1 MHADRLGKYRLVQH
15 LASGGMASV
24 YLARLSGLGGFERH
38 VVLKT
43 LRAEGLDDDTL
54 VPMFLDE
61 ARLVAMLH
69 HPHIAQVYEVGRDDT
84 TYFLAMEYV
93 HGETV
98 RSVLETADRCRRTL
112 PLAFS
117 LTVGCAAAAGL
128 HHAHERCGL
137 DGSPLG
143 IVHRDVTPSNVIVSY
158 DGAIKLIDFG
168 IAKAAARSTV
178 TRTGLI
184 KGKVGYMAPEQVR
197 GYAVDR
203 RSDVFALGV
212 LIYELTTQ
220 SRAFDAATQFEQ
232 LERSAHSDLVP
243 PSRIVD
249 GYPRALEDVVMTAL
263 ELDPDDRY
271 PTADAM
277 RLALVRVAAEL
288 GLALGDAAIVHVLA
302 DLFGRRPE
310 PWLLGSVARA
320 AVPPLSLETPPFRDR
335 HPLVPDPAG
344 FARGSGDHDAIDDGE
359 DDDATTDPIELSTNE
374 LSTSEVLVLEPEP
387 EPSRRAVT
395 VPLPRTILAAAAR
408 VAPAPLAPPVIPPS
422 PSLASPRVPVPPV
435 RPSATAERA
444 ATGSQWRGTIIGGS
458 LLLALACAVTI
469 VIALAYDAQQSDPSP
484 MFAPPPEPR
493 VAPTVAHEPPP
504 PPAPAPARA
513 AAPARVT
520 LHVITDPPGATVVLD
535 GVRLGTSPY
544 LGEVS
549 IKSGRAWLKVRK
561 SRHNAVKIPVSLERD
576 VTWNVRLR
584 PRR

>member
-1 MHADRLGKYRLVQH
+1 MPADHLGKYRLVQH

-168 IAKAAARSTV
+168 IAKATARSTV

-277 RLALVRVAAEL
+277 RLALVRVGAEL
-288 GLALGDAAIVHVLA
+288 GLALGDAAIVHVLG

-310 PWLLGSVARA
+310 PWLLGPVARA
-320 AVPPLSLETPPFRDR
+320 AVPPPSLETPPFRER

-344 FARGSGDHDAIDDGE
+344 FARGSGDHDAIDDAE
-359 DDDATTDPIELSTNE
+359 DDDATTDPIELPTSE
-374 LSTSEVLVLEPEP
+374 LVTSEVLELEPER
-387 EPSRRAVT
+387 SRRAVT
-395 VPLPRTILAAAAR
+395 VPLPRSVLAAAAR
-408 VAPAPLAPPVIPPS
+408 VAALPLPPPVTLPAPPR
-422 PSLASPRVPVPPV
+422 ASPRAPALPMP
-435 RPSATAERA
+435 PSATAEHA
-444 ATGSQWRGTIIGGS
+444 AARSQWRGTIIGGS

-469 VIALAYDAQQSDPSP
+469 VVTLAYEAQQPAPSP
-484 MFAPPPEPR
+484 VIVPPPETRGSP
-493 VAPTVAHEPPP
+493 PVAHEPPP
-504 PPAPAPARA
+504 PPPPAPARA
-513 AAPARVT
+513 PVPDRVT
-520 LHVITDPPGATVVLD
+520 LHVITEPPGATVVLD

>member
-43 LRAEGLDDDTL
+43 LRAEGLGDDTL

-69 HPHIAQVYEVGRDDT
+69 HPHIAQVYEVGREDS

-98 RSVLETADRCRRTL
+98 RNVLETADQRRRTL
-112 PLAFS
+112 PLAFG
-117 LTVGCAAAAGL
+117 LTIACAAAAGL
-128 HHAHERCGL
+128 HHAHERRGL
-137 DGSPLG
+137 DGAPLG

-197 GYAVDR
+197 GYPIDR

-212 LIYELTTQ
+212 LVYELTTQ

-243 PSRIVD
+243 PSQIIA
-249 GYPRALEDVVMTAL
+249 GYPKVLEDVVMTAL
-263 ELDPDDRY
+263 EIDPDDRY
-271 PTADAM
+271 PNADAM
-277 RLALVRVAAEL
+277 RLALRRAADEIGLTLGEGSILPVLAEL
-288 GLALGDAAIVHVLA
+288 YGPRV
-302 DLFGRRPE
+302 E
-310 PWLLGSVARA
+310 PWLKAPVGPVPG
-320 AVPPLSLETPPFRDR
+320 AV
-335 HPLVPDPAG
+335 G
-344 FARGSGDHDAIDDGE
+344 FARGSGDHDAIDDT
-359 DDDATTDPIELSTNE
+359 DDDGDDDDVTTQPIELAV
-374 LSTSEVLVLEPEP
+374 SELVLPDP

-395 VPLPRTILAAAAR
+395 VPLSTRPVLAAAAR
-408 VAPAPLAPPVIPPS
+408 VAVAPIAQPPAPPSHVRPPAPRLAAPPPPS
-422 PSLASPRVPVPPV
+422 PTAS
-435 RPSATAERA
+435 RA
-444 ATGSQWRGTIIGGS
+444 VAASSWRGTLIGGAIVI
-458 LLLALACAVTI
+458 ALACAVSII
-469 VIALAYDAQQSDPSP
+469 VALASEGEQAT
-484 MFAPPPEPR
+484 APPAV
-493 VAPTVAHEPPP
+493 VAPQRVPSALSRLVIEPLPPPP
-504 PPAPAPARA
+504 PPAPATSPVSG
-513 AAPARVT
+513 RVT
-520 LHVITDPPGATVVLD
+520 LSVITDPPGATVVLD
-535 GVRLGTSPY
+535 GVRLGTSPFV
-544 LGEVS
+544 GEVPLR
-549 IKSGRAWLKVRK
+549 SGRAWLKVRK
-561 SRHNAVKIPVSLERD
+561 SKHNAAKIPISLERD

-584 PRR
+584 ARR